1 MTRDAIWDVIKKHL
15 ADAVDDLDVASI
27 DTAKSMKDYGA
38 NSLDLVEVVSR
49 SMRELKVKV
58 PRAELN
64 KLTNIDGLIDLFHK
78 SVQER
83 DAGQGAAQP

>member
-1 MTRDAIWDVIKKHL
+1 MTRDQIWEVIKKHL
-15 ADAVDDLDVASI
+15 ADAVDDLDVAAI
-27 DTAKSMKDYGA
+27 DTTKSMKDYGA

-78 SVQER
+78 SIEER
-83 DAGQGAAQP
+83 DAGQPTA

>member
-1 MTRDAIWDVIKKHL
+1 MTRDDIWNVIKKHL
-15 ADAVDDLDVASI
+15 ADAVDDLDVSKI

-78 SVQER
+78 TVQER
-83 DAGQGAAQP
+83 DAGQAQ

>member
-1 MTRDAIWDVIKKHL
+1 MTRDEIWGVIKKHL
-15 ADAVDDLDVASI
+15 SDAVDDLDVDSI
-27 DTAKSMKDYGA
+27 DTSKSMKDYGA

-64 KLTNIDGLIDLFHK
+64 QIANIDGLIDLFLK
-78 SVQER
+78 TVQER
-83 DAGQGAAQP
+83 DAK

>member
-1 MTRDAIWDVIKKHL
+1 MTRDEIWGVIKKHL
-15 ADAVDDLDVASI
+15 SDAVDDLDVDAI
-27 DTAKSMKDYGA
+27 DTTKSMKDYGA

-49 SMRELKVKV
+49 SMRELKVKI

-78 SVQER
+78 TVQER
-83 DAGQGAAQP
+83 DAGSAG

>member
-1 MTRDAIWDVIKKHL
+1 MTRDEIWGVIKKHL
-15 ADAVDDLDVASI
+15 SDAVDELDADSI
-27 DTAKSMKDYGA
+27 DTSKSMMDYGA

-49 SMRELKVKV
+49 SMRELKVKI

-78 SVQER
+78 SIQER
-83 DAGQGAAQP
+83 DAGSAS

>member
-1 MTRDAIWDVIKKHL
+1 MTRDEIWDVIKSTWL
-15 ADAVDDLDVASI
+15 TQLNDLDVASI

-78 SVQER
+78 SVEER
-83 DAGQGAAQP
+83 DAGQGAAQ